1 MKLKMCSVAIAL
13 SALFAQPFNRA
24 YPIGVSRTNR
34 RIATLMVHTSPLDQA
49 GTGDAGGMN
58 IYVCE
63 AAQNMAAMGVEVD
76 IFTRRTNTEV
86 ADIVEVSPGVR
97 VIQLNVG
104 PISGVTKEQ
113 LPTFIPALAEE
124 FKKALVA
131 THYDVIHSHYW
142 ISGKVAMPVAKE
154 LNIPLVHT
162 MHTMARVKNLNL
174 AEGEMPEPMIR
185 VQGETQVVAAADS
198 LIANTDAEAASL
210 VSLYEAC
217 PDNVSVVSPGVNLK
231 VFTAGAGKAAAREF
245 VGLPRDAHIITF
257 VGRIQPHKGPEVLI
271 RAVAEMVQHSPHLRA
286 KLVTN
291 IIGGASGANQSEVE
305 RLKELT
311 SWLGIDDVVR
321 FAPPV
326 ARQDLPQW
334 YRAADLI
341 CVPSYSESFGLV
353 ALEAQACGTPVV
365 ATAVGGLRTAVADG
379 ISGVLVD
386 GHDPRAWSS
395 VLARLIQEPQR
406 RVLLSMGAVEH
417 ASHFGWDATSRG
429 TLDIYDRVLS
439 ARSDA
444 QKNIG

>member
-1 MKLKMCSVAIAL
+1 MA
-13 SALFAQPFNRA
+13 FT
-24 YPIGVSRTNR
+24 SRR
-34 RIATLMVHTSPLDQA
+34 VATLMVHTSPLDQA

-58 IYVCE
+58 IYVVE
-63 AAQNMAAMGVEVD
+63 AAQNMAAMGVQVD
-76 IFTRRTNTEV
+76 IFTRRTDIDI
-86 ADIVEVSPGVR
+86 ADVVEVSPGVR

-104 PISGVTKEQ
+104 PVSGVTKEQ
-113 LPTFIPALAEE
+113 LPKLIPELS
-124 FKKALVA
+124 VA
-131 THYDVIHSHYW
+131 FTQAMSNDHYDVIHSHYW

-154 LNIPLVHT
+154 LGIPLVHT

-174 AEGEMPEPMIR
+174 AEGETPEPMIR
-185 VQGETQVVAAADS
+185 VQGETQVVAAADA
-198 LIANTDAEAASL
+198 LVANTDAEAASL

-217 PDNVSVVSPGVNLK
+217 PDNVLVVSPGVNLK
-231 VFTAGAGKAAAREF
+231 VFTPGSGRAAAREV
-245 VGLPRDAHIITF
+245 VGLDKDAHIISF

-271 RAVAEMVQHSPHLRA
+271 RAIAEMVSHSPHLRQ
-286 KLVTN
+286 KLITN

-305 RLKELT
+305 RLKELV
-311 SWLGIDDVVR
+311 SWLGIADVVR

-326 ARQDLPQW
+326 PREDLPQW
-334 YRAADLI
+334 YRASDLV

-395 VLARLIQEPQR
+395 VLARLLQEPQR

-439 ARSDA
+439 ARTEQA
-444 QKNIG
+444 KNIG

>member
-1 MKLKMCSVAIAL
+1 
-13 SALFAQPFNRA
+13 
-24 YPIGVSRTNR
+24 
-34 RIATLMVHTSPLDQA
+34 MVHTSPLDQA

-58 IYVCE
+58 IYVIE
-63 AAQNMAAMGVEVD
+63 AAQNMAAMGVKVD
-76 IFTRRTNTEV
+76 IFTRRTNAEV
-86 ADIVEVSPGVR
+86 PDVVEVSNGVR

-113 LPTFIPALAEE
+113 LPGFIPALSDE
-124 FKKALVA
+124 FKRALLLEK
-131 THYDVIHSHYW
+131 YDVIHSHYW

-154 LNIPLVHT
+154 LDIPLVHT

-174 AEGEMPEPMIR
+174 AEGEIPEPMIR

-217 PDNVSVVSPGVNLK
+217 PDNVSVVSPGVNLN

-245 VGLPRDAHIITF
+245 VGLPKDAHIISF

-271 RAVAEMVQHSPHLRA
+271 RSIAEMVQHSPHLRP

-305 RLKELT
+305 RLKELVT
-311 SWLGIDDVVR
+311 WLGIDDVVR

-326 ARQDLPQW
+326 PREDLPQW
-334 YRAADLI
+334 YRAADLV

-406 RVLLSMGAVEH
+406 RVLLSMGAIEH

-439 ARSDA
+439 ERRDA

>member
-1 MKLKMCSVAIAL
+1 
-13 SALFAQPFNRA
+13 
-24 YPIGVSRTNR
+24 
-34 RIATLMVHTSPLDQA
+34 MVHTSPLDQA

-58 IYVCE
+58 IYVVE
-63 AAQNMAAMGVEVD
+63 AAQNMAAMGVQVD
-76 IFTRRTNTEV
+76 IFTRRTNTDI
-86 ADIVEVSPGVR
+86 ADVVEVSPGVR

-104 PISGVTKEQ
+104 PVSGVTKEQ
-113 LPTFIPALAEE
+113 LPKLIPELS
-124 FKKALVA
+124 VA
-131 THYDVIHSHYW
+131 FTQAMSNDHYDVIHSHYW

-154 LNIPLVHT
+154 LGIPLVHT

-174 AEGEMPEPMIR
+174 AEGETPEPMIR
-185 VQGETQVVAAADS
+185 VQGETQVVAAADA
-198 LIANTDAEAASL
+198 LVANTDAEAASL

-217 PDNVSVVSPGVNLK
+217 PDNVLVVSPGVNLK
-231 VFTAGAGKAAAREF
+231 VFTPGSGRAAAREV
-245 VGLPRDAHIITF
+245 VGLDKDAHIITF

-271 RAVAEMVQHSPHLRA
+271 RAIAEMVSHSPHLRQ
-286 KLVTN
+286 KLITN

-305 RLKELT
+305 RLKELV
-311 SWLGIDDVVR
+311 SWLGIADVVR

-326 ARQDLPQW
+326 PREDLPQW
-334 YRAADLI
+334 YRASDLV

-395 VLARLIQEPQR
+395 VLARLLQEPQR

-439 ARSDA
+439 ARNEQA
-444 QKNIG
+444 KNIG